1 MANIITLRTIYKIK
15 EYHFQ
20 PMKQANGSNYP
31 FVKPVRYD
39 AFGNTEMI
47 LTDAERNSPE
57 SAYFIPEDL
66 DIVITEG
73 TTFNLDNPLDRNKW
87 EAIKNSDLI
96 APSRFAK
103 DSHGDSL
110 IDGNKFR
117 YGRAEILIDVPGEES
132 AQSVNKKKLITKAW
146 SYIENDTLNGHLTKC
161 KLLGKPM
168 MNAPATDV
176 MDYLYQFAETDPS
189 RIIEL
194 YTSTDSSLMLL
205 MIDAKERNVI
215 RKINGLWMY
224 GDNVLGATDEAILLY
239 MKTPQN
245 KVVFD
250 ALKDETYPEYAI
262 KTPKSEPVVEMS
274 EVVEPVPTTKT
285 KTKK

>member
-47 LTDAERNSPE
+47 LTDTERNSPE

-66 DIVITEG
+66 DIVVTEG

-87 EAIKNSDLI
+87 DAIKNSDLI

-189 RIIEL
+189 RIIDL

-215 RKINGLWMY
+215 RKVNGLWMY
-224 GDNVLGATDEAILLY
+224 GENVLGATDDAILLY

-245 KVVFD
+245 KIIYD
-250 ALKDETYPEYAI
+250 ALRDETYPEYVKKAEVVKLDI
-262 KTPKSEPVVEMS
+262 ETAEETAAPVVK
-274 EVVEPVPTTKT
+274 TTKS
-285 KTKK
+285 KK

>member
-1 MANIITLRTIYKIK
+1 MANTITLRTIYKIK

-39 AFGNTEMI
+39 AFGNSEMI

-66 DIVITEG
+66 DIVVTEG
-73 TTFNLDNPLDRNKW
+73 TTFNLDNPLDKNKW

-117 YGRAEILIDVPGEES
+117 YGKAEILIDIPGEES

-146 SYIENDTLNGHLTKC
+146 KFIEEDTLNGHLTKC

-176 MDYLYQFAETDPS
+176 MDYLYQFAESEPN

-262 KTPKSEPVVEMS
+262 KTTKVENVVEG
-274 EVVEPVPTTKT
+274 EVTTSKT